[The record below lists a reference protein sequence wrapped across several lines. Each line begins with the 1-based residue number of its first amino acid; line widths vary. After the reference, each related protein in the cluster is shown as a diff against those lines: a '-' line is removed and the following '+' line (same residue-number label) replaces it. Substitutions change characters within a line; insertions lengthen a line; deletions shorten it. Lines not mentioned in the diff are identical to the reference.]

1 MTRFFLLPLFLLA
14 GCPETDT
21 GKDPGDSGDTDD
33 TDTAD
38 TDTGETGDSGC
49 VDTGGI
55 SYFEDADGDGYG
67 AGEARDACDMP
78 EHPVGES
85 GDCDD
90 ADASVNPAGTEACND
105 KDDNCDGATD
115 EDLAQTW
122 YTDLDQDGYGDS
134 ASSTTSCN
142 PPPGT
147 STVGGDCNDD
157 DDSVNPGATDLCSGE
172 DEDCD
177 GTTDAPGTASY
188 TATDG
193 TAYDVTGP
201 LAAGTADA
209 PTYVGDQTGYQ
220 VEVTSG
226 TVRLC
231 EGTWYTKIVLAG
243 LGSDLTV
250 EGVDGAAVTT
260 LTTGGTSGG
269 DDGSVI
275 AVTGANL
282 TIRGLTITGGIGS
295 EDNTK
300 GGGVAVTQSGAVAAT
315 PNVTFYDSI
324 ITGNATDYG
333 GGIALLDYASVAL
346 HDSWVT
352 GNSATAVG
360 GGVWVQDHGELT
372 CEATFLGG
380 GGFTAN
386 AAPIAGGY
394 YFSSKT
400 NGVIASTGCDWGE
413 AGTDDNALYDIQRQP
428 YYQNAWCFG
437 NATSLTDS
445 VSCDSSGC
453 TGTQTVTCE

>member
-33 TDTAD
+33 TDTGE
-38 TDTGETGDSGC
+38 TGETGDCTDSG
-49 VDTGGI
+49 VTMYADV
-55 SYFEDADGDGYG
+55 DGDGYG
-67 AGEARDACDMP
+67 AGEGVGSCDTAR
-78 EHPVGES
+78 PVNEVADNS
-85 GDCDD
+85 DCDD
-90 ADASVNPAGTEACND
+90 TDATINPAATETCND
-105 KDDNCDGATD
+105 KDDNCDGSTD
-115 EDLAQTW
+115 EGLASTY
-122 YTDLDQDGYGDS
+122 YTDLDQDSYGDPT
-134 ASSTTSCN
+134 SSTTSCN
-142 PPPGT
+142 QPPGT
-147 STVGGDCNDD
+147 STVAGDCNDD
-157 DDSVNPGATDLCSGE
+157 DDSIHPDATDLCSGA

-177 GTTDAPGTASY
+177 GLTDAPGTASY

-209 PTYVGDQTGYQ
+209 PAYVGDQTGYQ

-260 LTTGGTSGG
+260 LTTGGTTGG

-282 TIRGLTITGGIGS
+282 TVRGITITGGIGS
-295 EDNTK
+295 EENTK
-300 GGGVAVTQSGAVAAT
+300 GGGVAVTQSGAVSGT
-315 PNVTFYDSI
+315 PNVSFYDSI
-324 ITGNATDYG
+324 ITGNATSYG
-333 GGIALLDYASVAL
+333 GGIALFDYASVAL

-352 GNSATAVG
+352 GNEATAVG

-372 CEATFLGG
+372 CDTTFIGG

-386 AAPIAGGY
+386 AAPIAGAF
-394 YFSSKT
+394 YFSSKS
-400 NGVIASTGCDWGE
+400 NGLLSSTGCDWGE
-413 AGTDDNALYDIQRQP
+413 AGSDDNALYDIQRQP
-428 YYQNAWCFG
+428 YYENAWCFG

-445 VSCDSSGC
+445 VECDSTGC
-453 TGTQTVTCE
+453 TGTQTNTCE